1 MWLTREQEAL
11 LRGDYGLAVAKA
23 MEIIVKVGEALGAT
37 RLVEVKHAHVSGVSY
52 SNIGEYGLEFIRDFF
67 AMGGRARVYTTINPG
82 CLDYS
87 GYSTI
92 ISSVYAEKQRHIDG
106 YLVGMGF
113 KPVFTCIPY
122 YHRAPIAGEHLAWGE
137 SSAVIFA
144 NSIYGAMTNREGG
157 PIALAAALTGYT
169 YYAGMH
175 EKSNRVAR
183 IQVNI
188 PVIKEGKSYGPAGLW
203 IGENIKDV
211 PLLKFAGKPSL
222 WDIKILLASMAAAG
236 SHALAVIPGVT
247 PEDSSSVEIE
257 DKVWI
262 EESDLEKYEGD
273 QPAPGDQVL
282 AYIGCP
288 HLHLWEVRLI
298 EELVSKMGRPR
309 RGKILVTIPF
319 EYSQKYPQLI
329 QRLIAHGVDVAAGT
343 CPVVSKL
350 AERFDIVVTNSGK
363 AAFYL
368 GKMHGLKV
376 SIRNLSEVVK
386 SVY

>member
-11 LRGDYGLAVAKA
+11 LRGEYGPAVAKA
-23 MEIIVKVGEALGAT
+23 MEIIVKVGEAIGAP
-37 RLVEVKHAHVSGVSY
+37 RLVEVEHAHVSGVSY

-82 CLDYS
+82 CVDYS
-87 GYSTI
+87 GYSMI
-92 ISSVYAEKQRHIDG
+92 ISRVYAEKQSDIDK
-106 YLVGMGF
+106 YLAGMGF

-183 IQVNI
+183 VQVNI
-188 PVIKEGKSYGPAGLW
+188 PDDMRNKSYGPVGLW
-203 IGENIKDV
+203 IGDNIKEV
-211 PLLKFAGKPSL
+211 PLLRFRVKPSL

-247 PEDSSSVEIE
+247 PENSFAVEIE
-257 DKVWI
+257 DRVWV
-262 EESDLEKYEGD
+262 EESDLEKYEGV
-273 QPAPGDQVL
+273 QPAPGDHVL
-282 AYIGCP
+282 AYVGCP
-288 HLHLWEVRLI
+288 HLHFWELRMI
-298 EELVSKMGRPR
+298 DELVGRMGRPR

-319 EYSQKYPQLI
+319 EYAQTYPQLV
-329 QRLIAHGVDVAAGT
+329 QRLISRGVDVAAGT

-350 AERFDIVVTNSGK
+350 ARKFDIVVTNSGK

-368 GKMHGLKV
+368 SKIHGLRV
-376 SIRNLSEVVK
+376 SLRSLSEVVK